1 MSIRI
6 YFIIIV
12 LGILTT
18 SLSGQDKTGFTPDFR
33 LSQTSA
39 VSSGKDLPF
48 WMTSNQNG
56 VYALHNSS
64 YLLFQAGINRSLDRD
79 MLKKWGYTYSANM
92 VYGIAGTSDF
102 MRILINF
109 WPHNLSR

>member
-6 YFIIIV
+6 YFTIIV

-18 SLSGQDKTGFTPDFR
+18 SAAGQDKTGFTPDFR

-39 VSSGKDLPF
+39 VSSGKDIPF

-56 VYALHNSS
+56 MYALHNSS
-64 YLLFQAGINRSLDRD
+64 YFLLQAGLNRSLDRD
-79 MLKKWGYTYSANM
+79 TLKKWGGANM

-102 MRILINF
+102 YEFIN
-109 WPHNLSR
+109 

>member
-18 SLSGQDKTGFTPDFR
+18 SAFGQDKTGFAPDFR
-33 LSQTSA
+33 FSQTSA

-64 YLLFQAGINRSLDRD
+64 YFLLQAGINRSLDRNT
-79 MLKKWGYTYSANM
+79 LKKWGGAKMFRGVKYQ
-92 VYGIAGTSDF
+92 VQI
-102 MRILINF
+102 R
-109 WPHNLSR
+109 